1 MNRFTNSKRWLLV
14 FVWLGLLQAC
24 GQAAEAPP
32 QQQAHTDAREII
44 RLSEAERA
52 QVLGEMRNMLE
63 SVEGVVSGLSADD
76 MEAIAQAAQRSGR
89 PTLNAN
95 DEALHAKF
103 PDAYLYMG
111 RLARGGFDDIAQM
124 ARAGEER
131 EAIMGRLGPVLQAC
145 TSCHAAYQI
154 QTED

>member
-1 MNRFTNSKRWLLV
+1 MNRSASTKRWLFVCACLV
-14 FVWLGLLQAC
+14 LLQGC

-32 QQQAHTDAREII
+32 PQQGRNDAREII

-52 QVLGEMRNMLE
+52 QVLGEMRGMLE
-63 SVEGVVSGLSADD
+63 SVEGVVSGLSAAD

-89 PTLNAN
+89 PALNAN

-131 EAIMGRLGPVLQAC
+131 EAIMARLGPVLQAC

-154 QTED
+154 EAEE